1 MKKYSPSVK
10 GNNALKDKAVK
21 DLNKVAHKLESGKVN
36 SYLDQESVK
45 TFAEQL
51 KEAAITLEN
60 TVGTGK
66 EDVSVVAENVTK
78 QLLEV
83 NNLSEQDL
91 TTRLEEA
98 VDNVVYSVEMWGAVL
113 EGSMD
118 AGELEGSEV
127 EKMTFQRKRL
137 QARLDEL
144 AHIKTQFVA
153 NERRLEKD
161 ILGLEKDLDELDNAM
176 IKEENERRINELYRK
191 ISSLKSKLDMLN
203 VRKANYSACFN
214 LLDLIYSNANE
225 IVVESDY
232 SLEDL
237 GKAKA
242 LLNINRLKAVVA
254 EPEKAISI
262 LKRMEKDT
270 QDIAARTKSMDEK
283 VFAINSTSASVSQDA
298 LSYKEQLMRKKR
310 EKEDLANASK
320 GLEEAIKSTE
330 TNVVEVNDIKGE

>member
-1 MKKYSPSVK
+1 MKKKYSPSIK
-10 GNNALKDKAVK
+10 ANNALKDKAVK
-21 DLNKVAHKLESGKVN
+21 DLKKVIHKLESGKVN
-36 SYLDQESVK
+36 SYLDKESVAN
-45 TFAEQL
+45 FADTL
-51 KEAAITLEN
+51 KETAIHLDN
-60 TVGTGK
+60 AVGTGK
-66 EDVSVVAENVTK
+66 ENVASVAELVKK
-78 QLLEV
+78 QVAEV
-83 NNLSEQDL
+83 VKLSDQDL

-98 VDNVVYSVEMWGAVL
+98 VDNVAYSVDLWGSVL
-113 EGSMD
+113 EGEMD
-118 AGELEGSEV
+118 ADDIDANPED
-127 EKMTFQRKRL
+127 KMTFQRKKLQGRL
-137 QARLDEL
+137 NEL
-144 AHIKTQFVA
+144 SKIKDQFVS

-161 ILGLEKDLDELDNAM
+161 ILALEKDLTELDNNM

-242 LLNINRLKAVVA
+242 LLNINRLKAVVS

-270 QDIAARTKSMDEK
+270 QEIAERTKNMDAK
-283 VFAINSTSASVSQDA
+283 VFAINSATASVSQDA
-298 LSYKEQLMRKKR
+298 LSYKEELMRKKR
-310 EKEDLANASK
+310 EKEDLKKASSDLDNVKK
-320 GLEEAIKSTE
+320 GTKEKVATD
-330 TNVVEVNDIKGE
+330 VKGE